1 MDAHIQSMIRELAAG
16 DVVPASQGLTSS
28 LQALGIGYTE
38 DDGVVSLERPLELLD
53 AHRIEHG
60 LSATTRKTL
69 SKLEILWSVDSTN
82 SWLVTRAHESGFHG
96 SVCLAEQQLAGKGR
110 RGRHWVS
117 PFGKSIYLSV
127 GWRMSTRKIGIGG
140 LSLVV
145 GMLVVSALRD
155 LGIEGVGLKW
165 PNDVLVRGG
174 KLAGILV
181 EVAASRRGEANLVIG
196 VGVNLRLDDRDARQ
210 IGQQFATVAEQM
222 SVSRNELV
230 SRLIDYIF
238 IGLAGF
244 QQAGFAPYVGQWAEF
259 DVYEGLDVR
268 INVAGKDI
276 HGVDR
281 GVDDEGNL
289 LLDTADG
296 VQAFNAGE
304 VSLRPAD

>member
-1 MDAHIQSMIRELAAG
+1 MIRELAGG
-16 DVVPASQGLTSS
+16 DLVPASDGLISS
-28 LQALGIGYTE
+28 LQSLGIGYGE
-38 DDGVVSLERPLELLD
+38 HDGVVSLDQPLELLD

-60 LSATTRKTL
+60 LSANTRKAL
-69 SKLEILWSVDSTN
+69 SKLEIFWSIDSTN
-82 SWLVTRAHESGFHG
+82 SFLLSHAHESGFHG
-96 SVCLAEQQLAGKGR
+96 SICLAEQQLAGKGR

-117 PFGKSIYLSV
+117 PFGKNVYLSL
-127 GWRMSTRKIGIGG
+127 GWRMSTRKVGIEG

-155 LGIEGVGLKW
+155 LGIEDVGLKW
-165 PNDVLVRGG
+165 PNDVLVRDG

-210 IGQQFATVAEQM
+210 IGRQFATVAEQM
-222 SVSRNELV
+222 AVSRNELV

-238 IGLAGF
+238 LGLSGF
-244 QQAGFAPYVGQWAEF
+244 QQAGFAPYFAQWSEY
-259 DVYEGLDVR
+259 DVYLGRDVR
-268 INVAGKDI
+268 ITVAGKEI
-276 HGVDR
+276 EGIDR
-281 GVDDEGNL
+281 GVDEEGNL
-289 LLDTADG
+289 LLETADG